1 MTTSLVTRQPGDA
14 GARGAAA
21 HAQEGAVQV
30 RDLMTADPITTRAEA
45 SVLEARQLM
54 MDKRIRH
61 LLITEGSKL
70 LGAAIRAEEEP

>member
-1 MTTSLVTRQPGDA
+1 
-14 GARGAAA
+14 
-21 HAQEGAVQV
+21 VQV